1 MTRPRVPGQRPAEP
15 GEPAKDR
22 KGLGAH
28 GESLAERH
36 LRALGMR
43 VEARNV
49 RTRAGEIDL
58 LARRGRLWI
67 AVEVKTRRHHDA
79 PEQCLADAQRERL
92 TRALLQLAEVLEP
105 APRRLRIDVI
115 AVVIR
120 SDRSVELRHF
130 AGNEFEPRIR

>member
-1 MTRPRVPGQRPAEP
+1 MTRRRVPGERPAEP

-22 KGLGAH
+22 RSLGAH
-28 GESLAERH
+28 GESLAEHH
-36 LRALGMR
+36 LRALGLR

-49 RTRAGEIDL
+49 RTLAGEIDL
-58 LARRGRLWI
+58 LVRRGRLWI

-92 TRALLQLAEVLEP
+92 TRALLQLASVLEP
-105 APRRLRIDVI
+105 APRRLRIDVL

-120 SDRSVELRHF
+120 PDRSAELQLF
-130 AGNEFEPRIR
+130 VGNEFEPRNR